1 MDNTKTLST
10 HSVAEAIP
18 YICQLPT
25 ELLQLLLNLSV
36 AESRQGFEP
45 WRVYS
50 RIAELRL
57 VCTRWMAAI
66 DSYPSFWTLLTNR
79 LSPLLVSIVLQK
91 SGTLPLDIDLNCMAY
106 AGATPPFDYINLVI
120 RLAGRWRSLNIRW
133 FPEDEEDEALRN
145 VLLTP
150 APQLKELV
158 FDGFS
163 GLPSR
168 VSLFDNVA
176 PNLDSII
183 TRRALPNLSS
193 FVMRGLRKLVVLTVV
208 PRAGDFENLVQALA
222 ASPNMEELRVREW
235 IPTGGSLPENLPAKP
250 KPIVLDFLHSLTLHV
265 FPPPWANAL
274 LEAIQLPRHCSVDI
288 VLEVLTAQAALSE
301 PLKHL
306 RTRLARSPLMNV
318 RLDVR
323 ERLVTVGLRCEGTDE
338 VGEVSVILRYPTRPA
353 VHPSDALQLWQ
364 RSLAEI
370 TEAVQVSGIPVH
382 ITMSVYFFPDTYA
395 FEHPMTAALELVDKL
410 LPSVYKVT
418 IAGTHIQQF
427 LEYITFPTFLNL
439 SDLEVL
445 EAQTTLWEMVLE
457 CVSARS
463 ELSAVTGSKLKA
475 LRSIWLPRGFLHD
488 EGFEKLSRV
497 VKNIYTN

>member
-1 MDNTKTLST
+1 
-10 HSVAEAIP
+10 
-18 YICQLPT
+18 
-25 ELLQLLLNLSV
+25 
-36 AESRQGFEP
+36 
-45 WRVYS
+45 
-50 RIAELRL
+50 
-57 VCTRWMAAI
+57 
-66 DSYPSFWTLLTNR
+66 
-79 LSPLLVSIVLQK
+79 
-91 SGTLPLDIDLNCMAY
+91 MAY

-120 RLAGRWRSLNIRW
+120 GLAGRWRSLNIRW

-163 GLPSR
+163 DVPSR
-168 VSLFDNVA
+168 ASLFDNVA
-176 PNLDSII
+176 PNLDSIT
-183 TRRALPNLSS
+183 TRGALPNLSS
-193 FVMRGLRKLVVLTVV
+193 FVMRGLKELAVLTVV
-208 PRAGDFENLVQALA
+208 PRAGDFENLVQALS
-222 ASPNMEELRVREW
+222 ASPNMEELKVREW
-235 IPTGGSLPENLPAKP
+235 IPTSGSLPENLHVEL
-250 KPIVLDFLHSLTLHV
+250 KPIVLDFLHSLTLRV
-265 FPPPWANAL
+265 LPLPWANAL
-274 LEAIQLPRHCSVDI
+274 LEAIQLPRHCSVNI
-288 VLEVLTAQAALSE
+288 FLEVPSAQAALSE

-306 RTRLARSPLMNV
+306 RTRLVGSPLMNV

-323 ERLVTVGLRCEGTDE
+323 ERSLSVGLRCEGTDE
-338 VGEVSVILRYPTRPA
+338 VGEVSVMLRYRTRPA

-382 ITMSVYFFPDTYA
+382 IKMSDSFFQNTDSID
-395 FEHPMTAALELVDKL
+395 HPMTTALKLVDKL

-418 IAGTHIQQF
+418 IAGTNIQQF

-445 EAQTTLWEMVLE
+445 EVQTTLWEMMLE

-497 VKNIYTN
+497 VKNIHTN